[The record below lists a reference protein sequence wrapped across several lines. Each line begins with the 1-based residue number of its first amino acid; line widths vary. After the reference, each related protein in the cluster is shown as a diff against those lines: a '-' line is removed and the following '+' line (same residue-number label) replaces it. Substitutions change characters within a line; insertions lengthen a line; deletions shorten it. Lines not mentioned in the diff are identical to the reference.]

1 MFNEHDSVLANQ
13 NLTNRVPIGT
23 IGVVVICYREFD
35 ENSKDYEV
43 EFFDSEYNTIEI
55 LTVSEDKISTLVQ

>member
-1 MFNEHDSVLANQ
+1 MFNEHDSALANQ

>member
-1 MFNEHDSVLANQ
+1 MFNEHDSVLVNQ
-13 NLTNRVPIGT
+13 DLTNRVPIGT
-23 IGVVVICYREFD
+23 IGVVVVCYREFD

-55 LTVSEDKISTLVQ
+55 LTVSEDKISTLVK